1 MHCGNF
7 KQKHCEASLF
17 YARAFILQVHEIW
30 PNIHSQEPDNS
41 VNLRSSRVSVWY
53 QQNGQ

>member
-1 MHCGNF
+1 MHCGSL

-30 PNIHSQEPDNS
+30 PNIHAQEPDNG